1 MSENTR
7 LPPAPLPILLA
18 VALAGALLGGT
29 AADACTTLTIT
40 DTNGGVYL
48 GRTMEFA
55 LDLPWQLTYFPAGRE
70 YTSKLTD
77 GTPGLAYRTKYRM
90 MAVTMPLASPTDLKV
105 VDGLNAEGLTFSAL
119 AFPAVGPEG
128 DPEGLRKALA
138 AVDLGSWALG
148 QFATVAEVKTALE
161 SQPVILTQLSTL
173 GNARTPLHYVLHDR
187 TGAGIVIEYAD
198 AKQTVYDNPVNVM
211 TNGPRFP
218 WHLTNLGNYSFLTNV
233 DNSQGTFGHFKA
245 VPADSGIATAG
256 LPAANT
262 SVARFVRAAY
272 YSQYA
277 ERVADPDAAVRTLAH
292 VMNNFDRP
300 VAITIDASTSPLANE
315 GVAGAMRTTGKDAP
329 VFTSEST
336 KWTSL
341 SDLNRGR
348 FYIRPQGAMN
358 YTTFDLQRLARVK
371 EVKSIPLQKLDGT
384 AADGSGWF

>member
-1 MSENTR
+1 MFEKMRSSA
-7 LPPAPLPILLA
+7 APLPILLA
-18 VALAGALLGGT
+18 AALAGALLGGT
-29 AADACTTLTIT
+29 APDACTTLTIT

-161 SQPVILTQLSTL
+161 SQPVILTPLSTL

-233 DNSQGTFGHFKA
+233 
-245 VPADSGIATAG
+245 
-256 LPAANT
+256 
-262 SVARFVRAAY
+262 
-272 YSQYA
+272 
-277 ERVADPDAAVRTLAH
+277 
-292 VMNNFDRP
+292 
-300 VAITIDASTSPLANE
+300 
-315 GVAGAMRTTGKDAP
+315 
-329 VFTSEST
+329 
-336 KWTSL
+336 
-341 SDLNRGR
+341 
-348 FYIRPQGAMN
+348 
-358 YTTFDLQRLARVK
+358 
-371 EVKSIPLQKLDGT
+371 
-384 AADGSGWF
+384 